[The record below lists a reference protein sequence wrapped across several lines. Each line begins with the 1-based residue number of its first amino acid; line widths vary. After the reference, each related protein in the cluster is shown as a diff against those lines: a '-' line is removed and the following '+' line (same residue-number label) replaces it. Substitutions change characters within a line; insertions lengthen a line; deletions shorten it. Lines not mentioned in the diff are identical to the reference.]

1 MWCFGVATAVTRR
14 GGAVADPSAAAAAAA
29 LVIEPAIF
37 TSAEPRICHPLRRL
51 TIKLLLLGLK

>member
-14 GGAVADPSAAAAAAA
+14 GGAVADPSAAAAA